1 MLELPEKFKS
11 ALGNGVRTS
20 LFPVIRFYKD
30 VRIDLPDGGY
40 SMGTS
45 EPVSPWSEAESVNL
59 SIKETNLD
67 GIAFDPLLLNTP
79 SIKSSADVINNK
91 YTISSVS
98 LSISNAP
105 YKGKIFSDDVQSLL
119 NAVCQ
124 VYYCANGLDKL
135 EDCLLVYTGTVR
147 RFNQSAESIKL
158 TLEDVTEQM
167 LSTQIP
173 ESLVPDESFY
183 KKDDIGKP
191 FPMVYGHVDKSPL
204 IPRSVGE
211 DEETGEIAA
220 QITKLHI
227 DKRGKYVKGGWTY
240 PNQLNYGTDF
250 INDGHDLVQNGWLSL
265 DGYLSVY
272 NNGFLPMV
280 RQMPDRWG
288 DGEQDFGN
296 VNIYYFNQTNGI
308 DSSASINIS
317 SDVIIISGDVSGI
330 PTRVYRP
337 IKDIQCYTY
346 CDLNQAAGEDD
357 SINSIWGFTGY
368 FDTAEWEPW
377 EFGETVDGRTGYER
391 NWDAGDSSWWEP
403 TACNAHDNGGV
414 TSSIDTNWIANGRG
428 GKFPVSRLQNGLK
441 TEGIYLGGRNLD
453 GTRDSGDNKSGGA
466 YVRMIFEDNVGS
478 FPCTTRVVFDSECH
492 SFQHMDGGASNHHRP
507 YGALFWTE
515 NKLAVARGLPDSDDE
530 KIEHLLDSDTD
541 FTFPTIPNKDQDWE
555 HIVIPEQ
562 DGTEST
568 VRLYNGSSISTSFN
582 NTTAFN
588 SIQFGVP
595 QYPQRNF
602 TTGNDRGYVSTQLF
616 NCYTL
621 QDAVVD
627 NPIDQDFYADVVG
640 RTYAPSDLEGIIT
653 SAWTHFYDGIF
664 TDTARIYFS
673 VSDRDL
679 LLSLI
684 NEYGSG
690 ILSKI
695 VIENTSDYFNGTYEG
710 FFGKKNR
717 LNFDYSDSILYNAKF
732 PVGGDPNQSW
742 EGDGDYTLE
751 ATAPIVTPE
760 YIMEDILKDELNY
773 NGNITMPNEYNNWMH
788 SFTLNEQKEAK
799 EVFEGLFKSSLS
811 IPSFDAQGQFKFLD
825 LRQIIDTTAGLPVVN
840 NEDII
845 KYSFE
850 LSKIDDVKNQ
860 VNVKY
865 KKNYASGD
873 FGEETGYSLIDAE
886 TPPKDH
892 ETYDAITVS
901 MYPGDSSRH
910 YSIDYYGLTS
920 DEAKLEV
927 ETEYIRDDLT
937 ARKLQKRLVSW
948 YANQHLITKI
958 DLPVKYM
965 DLEVGD
971 YIKFDE
977 LLGGKLAF
985 GHDYTRSIN
994 KNGQLVYPVFFI
1006 TKISKSLQKVSI
1018 EAIQVHRGEYGFPEI
1033 ITEEDTEDNVDGGG
1047 NDGQGNWDFPDP
1059 NDNPS
1064 YDDGTIIEE
1073 GQQEEEGEEPD
1084 PYFDASW
1091 EYNLNDITNNPRT
1104 AIVSTNILE
1113 DWDYDIFI
1121 TEVYTS
1127 TGEGISFPEGSE
1139 INPIS
1144 DGIYSEE
1151 NAPSAMDIV
1160 NHTKTISDM
1169 VDNYNGQVL
1178 ISKKFVFEMDEYP
1191 EIVEV
1196 TFMIKIYNDN
1206 NIQYLTFNQ
1215 NGEYVDVDILGD
1227 INGDFVVNVLD
1238 VVLLIQYILSA
1249 GTIPDFPIEKADMNG
1264 DGEINVLDGVIL
1276 VNQILGQ

>member
-1 MLELPEKFKS
+1 MLELPVKFKS

-30 VRIDLPDGGY
+30 VRIDDTD
-40 SMGTS
+40 S
-45 EPVSPWSEAESVNL
+45 WSTAESVNL

-67 GIAFDPLLLNTP
+67 GIAFNPLLLNTP
-79 SIKSSADVINNK
+79 RIKSSADVINNK

-124 VYYCANGLDKL
+124 VYYCANGLDSL
-135 EDCLLVYTGTVR
+135 DDCLLVYTGTVR

-167 LSTQIP
+167 LSTKIP
-173 ESLVPDESFY
+173 ASLVPDTPNEPIY

-191 FPMVYGHVDKSPL
+191 FPMVYGFVDKSPV
-204 IPRSVGE
+204 IPRSIGA
-211 DEETGEIAA
+211 DAETGEIAA
-220 QITKLHI
+220 QITQLHI
-227 DKRGKYVKGGWTY
+227 DKKGKHVRGGWTY

-250 INDGHDLVQNGWLSL
+250 INDGHDLVVNGWLSL
-265 DGYLSVY
+265 DGYLSTY
-272 NNGFLPMV
+272 KNGFLPMV
-280 RQMPDRWG
+280 RMMPDRWG

-296 VNIYYFNQTNGI
+296 VNIYYFEQSDGADTN
-308 DSSASINIS
+308 ASINIEPE
-317 SDVIIISGDVSGI
+317 VITISGDVSGI

-368 FDTAEWEPW
+368 FDIAEWRPW
-377 EFGETVDGRTGYER
+377 KQGETFLGRTGYEN
-391 NWDAGDSSWWEP
+391 NWDTGDSSWWEP
-403 TACNAHDNGGV
+403 TACNAHDNGGA
-414 TSSIDTNWIANGRG
+414 TSSIDTNWIANNRG
-428 GKFPVSRLQNGLK
+428 GKFPVSRLQNGSYS
-441 TEGIYLGGRNLD
+441 EGIYLGGRNVD

-492 SFQHMDGGASNHHRP
+492 SFQNMDGDAQNHHRP

-515 NKLAVARGLPDSDDE
+515 NKLAVARGTPDAGDD
-530 KIEHLLDSDTD
+530 KIEHLLDSYTD
-541 FTFPTIPNKDQDWE
+541 FTFPTIPNRDQDWE
-555 HIVIPEQ
+555 HITYPGAQ

-568 VRLYNGSSISTSFN
+568 VRLYNGSGISTSFN

-595 QYPQRNF
+595 QYPQMGD
-602 TTGNDRGYVSTQLF
+602 TTGNDRGYVSAQLF

-640 RTYAPSDLEGIIT
+640 RQGGVELSGGIIDIWGYMHNQGFIVAT
-653 SAWTHFYDGIF
+653 F
-664 TDTARIYFS
+664 TTDAPHGL
-673 VSDRDL
+673 VAGD
-679 LLSLI
+679 
-684 NEYGSG
+684 
-690 ILSKI
+690 I
-695 VIENTSDYFNGTYEG
+695 VTITNTENTNGTWDIHSANTPTQ
-710 FFGKKNR
+710 FVV
-717 LNFDYSDSILYNAKF
+717 L
-732 PVGGDPNQSW
+732 GDPGWSYDEDSGNWAS
-742 EGDGDYTLE
+742 
-751 ATAPIVTPE
+751 TAQRAMVTPE
-760 YIMEDILKDELNY
+760 LIMEDILKDELNY
-773 NGNITMPNEYNNWMH
+773 NGNITMPNEYNDWMH

-799 EVFEGLFKSSLS
+799 SVFEGLFKSSLS

-825 LRQIIDTTAGLPVVN
+825 LKQIIGTTEGLPVVN

-873 FGEETGYSLIDAE
+873 FSEETGYSLIDA
-886 TPPKDH
+886 DDNDY
-892 ETYDAITVS
+892 ETYDALTEA
-901 MYPGDSSRH
+901 MYPGDSSKH

-985 GHDYTRSIN
+985 GHNYIRSIK

-1006 TKISKSLQKVSI
+1006 TKINKSLQKVSI

-1033 ITEEDTEDNVDGGG
+1033 ITEEDTGHDVDGGG
-1047 NDGQGNWDFPDP
+1047 HDGQGNHEFPDP

-1064 YDDGTIIEE
+1064 YDDGTIIAE
-1073 GQQEEEGEEPD
+1073 GIQEEDPIEEESD
-1084 PYFDASW
+1084 PYIDASW
-1091 EYNLNDITNNPRT
+1091 LYNQSNITNSLIT
-1104 AIVSTNILE
+1104 AIVTTNEEE
-1113 DWDYDIFI
+1113 DWDYYIYI
-1121 TEVYTS
+1121 SNVTTS
-1127 TGEGISFPEGSE
+1127 TG
-1139 INPIS
+1139 
-1144 DGIYSEE
+1144 DGITYESDLGGQITIPDNFIPYTEE

-1160 NHTKTISDM
+1160 NHTKSSGDQTEG
-1169 VDNYNGQVL
+1169 NYNGQVL

-1191 EIVEV
+1191 EEV
-1196 TFMIKIYNDN
+1196 RVDFIIKMYNSN
-1206 NIQYLTFNQ
+1206 NAKYLSFHQ
-1215 NGEYVDVDILGD
+1215 EGEYVGAAIPGD
-1227 INGDFVVNVLD
+1227 INQDDNVNVLD
-1238 VVLLIQYILSA
+1238 IVLLMGFILDFEEPTTEQFEA
-1249 GTIPDFPIEKADMNG
+1249 GDVNG
-1264 DGEINVLDGVIL
+1264 DGILNILDVVYIINEVIL
-1276 VNQILGQ
+1276 A